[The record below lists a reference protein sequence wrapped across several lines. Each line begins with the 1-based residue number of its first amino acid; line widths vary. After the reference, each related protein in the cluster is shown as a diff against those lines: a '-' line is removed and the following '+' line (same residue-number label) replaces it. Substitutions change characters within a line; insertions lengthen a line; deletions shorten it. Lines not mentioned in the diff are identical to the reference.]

1 MATYTELYSLMSG
14 QSELKNKIT
23 VAVIVA
29 AESIRNEDVGTTNH
43 ANRLIWASQA
53 FLSPSSMAEKMLMA
67 VLASN
72 KDQTVSTINSA
83 SDEILQTC
91 VNNVIDIFATG

>member
-1 MATYTELYSLMSG
+1 MATYTELYSLMIG

-23 VAVIVA
+23 VAIIVA
-29 AESIRNEDVGTTNH
+29 AESIRNEDEATANH

-53 FLSPSSMAEKMLMA
+53 FLNPSNMAEKMLMA

-72 KDQTVSTINSA
+72 KDETVSTINSA